1 MWKTRPS
8 ACLSVTQYQR
18 LITLSYFMKFL
29 IWDLFKTL
37 SRKRSFVK
45 IDIVKARVDL
55 DLWISNRT
63 FHISLRIWT
72 KEDVEDTQH
81 RSAFISVVK
90 MCVIQNHTL
99 TKWATEIFARIFAL
113 GAISKKKNLGSC
125 DVHKNSLTGRFCGNP
140 FSECHTLLQGVFTKY
155 PLLMLRYTHQPI
167 QSRSCGTRRRVVW

>member
-18 LITLSYFMKFL
+18 LITLSYFMEFL

-81 RSAFISVVK
+81 RSEFISVMK

-99 TKWATEIFARIFAL
+99 TKWATDIFARIFSL
-113 GAISKKKNLGSC
+113 GAISKKKKKKKKVL
-125 DVHKNSLTGRFCGNP
+125 VHVTSTKIHWLAVSAEIRSVNA
-140 FSECHTLLQGVFTKY
+140 TLYFRAY
-155 PLLMLRYTHQPI
+155 
-167 QSRSCGTRRRVVW
+167 SRSIRAWC